1 VKDLILFSV
10 TTLGFAIVVT
20 AHVGTVVG
28 LARRPPRWR
37 SLVALWAVPL
47 APYWAIREGLWFRAA
62 AWLGGAGLYAFG
74 LAAQRM

>member
-1 VKDLILFSV
+1 VKDFVLFAF
-10 TTLGFAIVVT
+10 TTLGFAIAVT

-47 APYWAIREGLWFRAA
+47 APYWAIRERLWFRAA
-62 AWLGGAGLYAFG
+62 AWLGGVALYGFG